1 MVQTGRSPSGDRVDQ
16 FSRDHRVGQPNA
28 GPFEYRAPVRISAKA
43 DYAVRLAA
51 ELAAAPAGHARSPAP
66 PSPRAQN
73 APLAF
78 CENILGSLRT
88 AGIVQSRRG
97 AEGGYLLARPAGDV
111 TVADVIRAVDGPL
124 GAVHGDAPE
133 NVTYLGPA
141 ARLADVWIAA
151 RASLRDVLER
161 VTLADLAAGRLP
173 AQVEKLAADA
183 RRPAPAVRPEDAP

>member
-1 MVQTGRSPSGDRVDQ
+1 M
-16 FSRDHRVGQPNA
+16 
-28 GPFEYRAPVRISAKA
+28 RISAKA

-51 ELAAAPAGHARSPAP
+51 ELAAAPPKTPVTGPALAT
-66 PSPRAQN
+66 AQD

-97 AEGGYLLARPAGDV
+97 AEGGYLLARPAETV

-133 NVTYLGPA
+133 DVAYPGPA
-141 ARLADVWIAA
+141 ARLADVYIAL
-151 RASLRDVLER
+151 RASVRDVLEG
-161 VTLADLAAGRLP
+161 VTLADLAAGHLP
-173 AQVEKLAADA
+173 ARIAKLATKPDA
-183 RRPAPAVRPEDAP
+183 QRRR